1 MNGTVEVAAG
11 HRCVHAEG
19 PIWSDE
25 ERKLYWTDIE
35 SRALWRLDPGAAVSW
50 NMPAKVCSLAFR
62 ERGGLLIAFEKES
75 VLRSVAGAERPI
87 VDVETD
93 FP

>member
-35 SRALWRLDPGAAVSW
+35 SRALCAWTRGRGLPSAGTCRRRSAPWHSASAAD
-50 NMPAKVCSLAFR
+50 C
-62 ERGGLLIAFEKES
+62 
-75 VLRSVAGAERPI
+75 
-87 VDVETD
+87 
-93 FP
+93 